1 MNWRWISLA
10 ALLAALVIGY
20 GALVERSPAPTTND
34 AQAEQPGYYLQDAI
48 VTQTQ
53 QDGSISLRLVANRI
67 EQQRRDDSI
76 ALDTVRVNYYQ
87 SNSGSNS
94 GSKSGQSPPREW
106 LLNARQGLVPANFR
120 VVQLFGD
127 VVLRPADAQP
137 EAFLRVDALAVDT
150 QTNVAYSLASPVRV
164 RFGSHEMVVKNFRA
178 DLDSENIRLES
189 VHGRFDPQ

>member
-20 GALVERSPAPTTND
+20 GALVERSPAPTTNG

-53 QDGSISLRLVANRI
+53 PDGSVSLRLVANRI

-87 SNSGSNS
+87 SNSGS
-94 GSKSGQSPPREW
+94 KSGQSPQREW
-106 LLNARQGLVPANFR
+106 LLNARQGFVPANFR

-178 DLDSENIRLES
+178 DLDSEKIRLES

>member
-20 GALVERSPAPTTND
+20 GALVERSPAPATNGG
-34 AQAEQPGYYLQDAI
+34 QAEQPGYYLQDAI

-53 QDGSISLRLVANRI
+53 QDGSVSLRLVANRI
-67 EQQRRDDSI
+67 QQQRRDDSI
-76 ALDTVRVNYYQ
+76 ALETVRVNYYQ
-87 SNSGSNS
+87 S
-94 GSKSGQSPPREW
+94 SPGKPSREW
-106 LLNARQGLVPANFR
+106 LLNARQGLVPANSR

-137 EAFLRVDALAVDT
+137 QAFLRTDALAVDT
-150 QTNVAYSLASPVRV
+150 QTNVAYSTASPVHV

-189 VHGRFDPQ
+189 VHGRFETQ